1 MMRNV
6 AMFLAIFALSAVVVS
21 GAESTANP
29 IRRVVSLLQN
39 MAKKVA
45 EEGEAEEK
53 LHEKYM
59 CWCSTS
65 GSDLKASI
73 EENKAKAEQLEAA
86 IAGAGAALEKLKEE
100 LAAHKEGRA
109 AAKDAL
115 AKAKALR
122 AKEAAAF
129 ASESADLKTNLDAL
143 SKAIPAIESGMTGFL
158 QTSAAN
164 LIRRVSISD
173 ADLSDVDRDTLTAF
187 LAGGAGNGERYVPQS
202 GEIVGILK
210 QMSDE
215 MTKDLKEIT
224 EQENAAKANS
234 EEMQAALVKEIAAHT
249 KAIEEKTERI
259 GNSAVENVNMKHDLE
274 LAQKSIVE
282 DTKFLADLE
291 KNCKT
296 KEAEWTERTATRS
309 EELLAI
315 HETIKIL
322 NDDDALE
329 LFKKTLPTPS
339 LLQVDRR
346 ADEVRR
352 QALDLVRGARAS
364 GSAPRRANVDLIALA
379 LTAKKA
385 DFSAVIKMIDDLVAL
400 LAKEQA
406 DDDSKLAYCKEELD
420 KVEDTI
426 KELNLAIGDLE
437 KSIADKDET
446 LKTLASEIEE
456 LEDGIKALDKAVAE
470 ATEQRKAENAEYKE
484 LMSSNT
490 AAKELIGF
498 AKNRM
503 QKFYNPTLYKPPPKR
518 ELSEE
523 ERMYVSMGGEL
534 APTAAPGG
542 IAGTG
547 ISALVQA
554 HDEDAPPPPPETFGA
569 YAKKTEE
576 SGGVMAMMDLL
587 VKELDKEMQEATVD
601 EKNAQEEY
609 EGMMADSAK
618 KRADDSASITEK
630 EAATADTKTMKEA
643 DEEAKAST
651 TKELLAKGEYEQ
663 ELHAECDWLMQ
674 NHALRKEARAS
685 EVDSLTKAKAVLA
698 GADFS

>member
-1 MMRNV
+1 V
-6 AMFLAIFALSAVVVS
+6 VGAI
-21 GAESTANP
+21 GAETTANP

-45 EEGEAEEK
+45 EEGKAEEK
-53 LHEKYM
+53 LYDKYM

-65 GSDLKASI
+65 GGDLKASI
-73 EENKAKAEQLEAA
+73 EENKAKVEQLEAA
-86 IAGAGAALEKLKEE
+86 IAGAGAALEKLKSE
-100 LAAHKEGRA
+100 LEAHKEGRA

-143 SKAIPAIESGMTGFL
+143 NKAIPAIESGMTGFL
-158 QTSAAN
+158 QTSAAS

-187 LAGGAGNGERYVPQS
+187 LAGGAGSGDRYVPQS

-210 QMSDE
+210 QMADE
-215 MTKDLKEIT
+215 MAKDLKDIT

-234 EEMQAALVKEIAAHT
+234 EEMQAALAKEIAAHT

-259 GNSAVENVNMKHDLE
+259 GNSAVEEVNMKHDLE
-274 LAQKSIVE
+274 LAQKAIVE

>member
-1 MMRNV
+1 MKCNAVML
-6 AMFLAIFALSAVVVS
+6 LAIGLSAAGVS

-53 LHEKYM
+53 LHDKYM

-129 ASESADLKTNLDAL
+129 ASESADLKANLDAL
-143 SKAIPAIESGMTGFL
+143 NKAIPAIESGMTGFL
-158 QTSAAN
+158 QTSAAS

-187 LAGGAGNGERYVPQS
+187 LAGGAANGERYVPQS

-259 GNSAVENVNMKHDLE
+259 GNSAVEAVNMKHDLE
-274 LAQKSIVE
+274 LAQKAIME

-296 KEAEWTERTATRS
+296 KEAEWAERTATRS

-379 LTAKKA
+379 LTGKKA
-385 DFSAVIKMIDDLVAL
+385 DFSVVIKMIDDLVAL

-437 KSIADKDET
+437 TSIAAKDET
-446 LKTLASEIEE
+446 LKTLASEIEA
-456 LEDGIKALDKAVAE
+456 LEDGIKALDKSVAE
-470 ATEQRKAENAEYKE
+470 ATEQRKAEN
-484 LMSSNT
+484 LNT
-490 AAKELIGF
+490 
-498 AKNRM
+498 R
-503 QKFYNPTLYKPPPKR
+503 
-518 ELSEE
+518 S
-523 ERMYVSMGGEL
+523 
-534 APTAAPGG
+534 
-542 IAGTG
+542 
-547 ISALVQA
+547 
-554 HDEDAPPPPPETFGA
+554 
-569 YAKKTEE
+569 
-576 SGGVMAMMDLL
+576 
-587 VKELDKEMQEATVD
+587 
-601 EKNAQEEY
+601 
-609 EGMMADSAK
+609 
-618 KRADDSASITEK
+618 
-630 EAATADTKTMKEA
+630 
-643 DEEAKAST
+643 
-651 TKELLAKGEYEQ
+651 
-663 ELHAECDWLMQ
+663 
-674 NHALRKEARAS
+674 
-685 EVDSLTKAKAVLA
+685 
-698 GADFS
+698 